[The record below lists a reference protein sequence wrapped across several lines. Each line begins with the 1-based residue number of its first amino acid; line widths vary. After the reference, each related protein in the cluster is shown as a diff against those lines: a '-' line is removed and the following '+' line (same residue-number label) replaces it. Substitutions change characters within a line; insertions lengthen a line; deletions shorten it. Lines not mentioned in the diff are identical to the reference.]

1 MEMFKDFE
9 QWAITIF
16 DNILLL
22 AHDEQDACD
31 KLEKFLLPGRVLGP
45 PSGGAGPERGIP
57 GEVGSLRVYSSSQY
71 TPRAEKGP
79 GWAGGTGTPEDPDK

>member
-16 DNILLL
+16 ENILLL

-31 KLEKFLLPGRVLGP
+31 T
-45 PSGGAGPERGIP
+45 SAGAGPEGGIP
-57 GEVGSLRVYSSSQY
+57 GEGGSLRVYSSSQY